1 MTIRPRTRRVKPAC
15 MLFALTALAVPA
27 LCQVS
32 ENPPTFTAP
41 AKAEPVSSPPASA
54 PKEFSGVFP
63 KAAVAADHVVASNAG
78 LEMLKAGGNAVDA
91 AVAASFTLSVV
102 RPYSCG
108 IGGGGFMVIRL
119 KGDPKRGDVT
129 TAINYREMA
138 PAAAREDYF
147 EKDTDPDSATLGGK
161 AIAVPGH
168 VAGMLY
174 ALEKYG
180 TLNRKAVLAPAIRA
194 AEEGFLADA
203 HYVKSNEEVIEWLTK
218 KPGRIETY
226 SFLWDRFLLK
236 GKVKV
241 GDRIRV
247 PEQARVLRLIAD
259 KGLDGFYKGD
269 VADAIVRTTQST
281 GGELTLADLTSFKV
295 KEVEPFRTAFRSYD
309 ILTMPPPSSGGIVL
323 AQVFGMLEVRSAL
336 LESIAFGSGGGYLS
350 PAYVHLI
357 TEASKHAFADRAR
370 WLADPDFVD
379 IPTKGLLSPA
389 YIKQKAEQI
398 DPSAPLPIDAYGTT
412 APPPDDGGT
421 SHLCVIDE
429 HGGAVSCTE
438 TINLIFGSLVVVPE
452 FGFALNNEMDDFQA
466 RMDHANA
473 FGLLHATKNRP
484 APGKRPLSS
493 MTPIIALKRAS
504 ASEAEQVALLAG
516 GSGGPRIISGTLQVA
531 LNALYMGMDA
541 KEAVEQPRFHH
552 QWMPDKLQLE
562 DGLFNNEREHLLGK
576 MGHVVERRDAVG
588 NVQVITRGTDGWHA
602 ASDPRKGGAPA
613 GY

>member
-1 MTIRPRTRRVKPAC
+1 VAQVGEDGSKDQPRDAMPGVA
-15 MLFALTALAVPA
+15 
-27 LCQVS
+27 Q
-32 ENPPTFTAP
+32 
-41 AKAEPVSSPPASA
+41 
-54 PKEFSGVFP
+54 PKEYSGVFP
-63 KAAVAADHVVASNAG
+63 NAAVAADHVIASNAG
-78 LEMLKAGGNAVDA
+78 LEMLRAGGNAVDA
-91 AVAASFTLSVV
+91 AVASSFTLSVV

-119 KGDPKRGDVT
+119 QGDPKRGDVT
-129 TAINYREMA
+129 TAINYRETA
-138 PAAAREDYF
+138 PGAAREDYY
-147 EKDTDPDSATLGGK
+147 EKDADPDSATHGGK
-161 AIAVPGH
+161 AVAVPGH

-180 TLNRKAVLAPAIRA
+180 TLERQAVLAPAIRA

-203 HYVKSNEEVIEWLTK
+203 HYVKSNDEVIEWLTK
-218 KPGRIETY
+218 KPGRVETY
-226 SFLWDRFLLK
+226 SFVWERYLHR

-241 GDRIRV
+241 GDRIHV
-247 PEQARVLRLIAD
+247 PEQARVLRLIAE
-259 KGLDGFYKGD
+259 KGLEGFYAGD
-269 VADAIVRTTQST
+269 VAEAMVRAASAT
-281 GGELTLADLTSFKV
+281 GGEMTLADLRGYTV
-295 KEVEPFRTAFRSYD
+295 KEVEPFRTRFRGYEV
-309 ILTMPPPSSGGIVL
+309 LTMPPPSSGGIVL
-323 AQVFGMLEVRSAL
+323 AQVFGMLEARSQM
-336 LESIAFGSGGGYLS
+336 LESIVFGSGGGYQS
-350 PAYVHLI
+350 VAYVHLL

-370 WLADPDFVD
+370 WLGDPDFVEVP
-379 IPTKGLLSPA
+379 IKGLLSAA
-389 YIKQKAEQI
+389 YIKSKAEQI
-398 DPSAPLPIDAYGTT
+398 DPSTPLATEAYGTV

-452 FGFALNNEMDDFQA
+452 YGFALNNEMDDFQA
-466 RMDHANA
+466 RLEKANA

-493 MTPIIALKRAS
+493 MTPIIALQRARGE
-504 ASEAEQVALLAG
+504 EAERVALIAG

-531 LNALYMGMDA
+531 LNALYMGMNA

-552 QWMPDKLQLE
+552 QWMPDTLQME

-588 NVQVITRGTDGWHA
+588 NVQVITRGAGGWHA

>member
-1 MTIRPRTRRVKPAC
+1 MPIRPRTRRVKPAAL
-15 MLFALTALAVPA
+15 LFALAALAVPA
-27 LCQVS
+27 LCQDA
-32 ENPPTFTAP
+32 EKQPTSAVP
-41 AKAEPVSSPPASA
+41 AAAERASA

-63 KAAVAADHVVASNAG
+63 KAAVAADHVIASNAG

-91 AVAASFTLSVV
+91 AVSASFTLSVV

-138 PAAAREDYF
+138 PAAAREDYY
-147 EKDTDPDSATLGGK
+147 EKDTDPDSATHGGK
-161 AIAVPGH
+161 AIAIPGH

-180 TLNRKAVLAPAIRA
+180 TLDRKSVLAPAIRA

-203 HYVKSNEEVIEWLTK
+203 HYVKSNDEVIEWLTK
-218 KPGRIETY
+218 KPGRIEKY

-241 GDRIRV
+241 GDRIHV
-247 PEQARVLRLIAD
+247 PEQAKVLRLVAE
-259 KGLDGFYKGD
+259 KGLDGFYTGD
-269 VADAIVRTTQST
+269 VADAIVRAAQST
-281 GGELTLADLTSFKV
+281 GGDLTLADLHSFKV
-295 KEVEPFRTAFRSYD
+295 KEVAPFRTGFRTYD

-323 AQVFGMLEVRSAL
+323 AQVFGMLEVRAPM
-336 LESIAFGSGGGYLS
+336 LESIAFRSGGGYLS
-350 PAYVHLI
+350 PAYIHLI

-370 WLADPDFVD
+370 WLADPDFVE

-389 YIKQKAEQI
+389 YIKSKAEQI
-398 DPSAPLPIDAYGTT
+398 DPSTPLAIEAYGTT

-493 MTPIIALKRAS
+493 MTPIIALQRAS
-504 ASEAEQVALLAG
+504 ESTPEQVALLAG

-552 QWMPDKLQLE
+552 QWMPDKLQME
-562 DGLFNNEREHLLGK
+562 DALFNNEREHLLGK
-576 MGHVVERRDAVG
+576 LGHVVERRDAVG
-588 NVQVITRGTDGWHA
+588 NVQVITRGADGWHA

>member
-1 MTIRPRTRRVKPAC
+1 MV
-15 MLFALTALAVPA
+15 LGVPA
-27 LCQVS
+27 LGQDDVKPVPAAAKVS
-32 ENPPTFTAP
+32 ESTVEVGPM
-41 AKAEPVSSPPASA
+41 
-54 PKEFSGVFP
+54 KEFSGVFP
-63 KAAVAADHVVASNAG
+63 KAAVAADHVIASNAG

-138 PAAAREDYF
+138 PAAAREDYY
-147 EKDTDPDSATLGGK
+147 EKDTDPDSATHGGK
-161 AIAVPGH
+161 AVAIPGH
-168 VAGMLY
+168 VAGMLH

-180 TLNRKAVLAPAIRA
+180 TLDRKVALAPAIRA

-218 KPGRIETY
+218 KPGRIEKY
-226 SFLWDRFLLK
+226 SFLWERFLLK

-241 GDRIRV
+241 GDRIHV
-247 PEQARVLRLIAD
+247 PEQARVLRLIAE
-259 KGLDGFYKGD
+259 KGLDGFCKGE
-269 VADAIVRTTQST
+269 VADAIVRAAQST
-281 GGELTLADLTSFKV
+281 GGELTLADLASFKV
-295 KEVEPFRTAFRSYD
+295 KEVAPFRTTFRGYD

-323 AQVFGMLEVRSAL
+323 AQVFGMLEVRSTM

-370 WLADPDFVD
+370 WLADPDFVE

-389 YIKQKAEQI
+389 YIKSKAEQI
-398 DPSAPLPIDAYGTT
+398 DPSTPLPIEAYGTT

-493 MTPIIALKRAS
+493 MTPIIAIKRAS
-504 ASEAEQVALLAG
+504 ASEAEQVALIAG

-552 QWMPDKLQLE
+552 QWMPDKLQME
-562 DGLFNNEREHLLGK
+562 DALFNNEREHLLGK
-576 MGHVVERRDAVG
+576 LGHVVERRDAVG
-588 NVQVITRGTDGWHA
+588 NVQVITRGADGWRA
-602 ASDPRKGGAPA
+602 ASDPRKGGVPA